1 VTEGRREVRT
11 LTNTEF
17 KPRHVQLFIGG
28 KWVDALD
35 GKTFQ
40 QVSPATGD
48 VLGFVAEAS
57 REDARSAITAASKA
71 RRYMAGLTVFERAG
85 LCERIADE
93 IVSSRPLLAPELS
106 IEQGKPLHEARD
118 EINFA
123 AQLFR
128 DAAEY
133 ISKLETS
140 VLPSAAGKR
149 IFTLRQPHGVVG
161 VLTPW
166 NYPIGIPSEYLS
178 ASLAAGNV
186 VVWKPAPTT
195 SMIAARLLEC
205 LLKAGLPEGA
215 VNLLHGGSEPGE
227 EIVVNPGTQAV
238 GFTGSTLTG
247 TLIAKHAGAK
257 PLLLELGGNGPTIIL
272 DDANLEAAI
281 SGTAIGCFTN
291 AGQICQSSERILLT
305 EHVHDQVMDGL
316 VASASRVKLGHP
328 LHDGTTM
335 GPLNNQGVAT
345 KMDSHIRDAVD
356 HGAVVVFG
364 GSRAAGRPTDLYY
377 QPTIVDRVSRDS
389 LANREETFGPIAPLI
404 VVRDIDDAIAVANS
418 CTLGLCAS
426 VYTSDMNAAF
436 RCAEGLECG
445 VVNVNESAAYWDGR
459 TPFGGWSGK
468 GSGVGRLGGLES
480 IRFMTQ
486 IKSVVLD
493 INNPHGD

>member
-1 VTEGRREVRT
+1 MIETEVMRRQVR
-11 LTNTEF
+11 
-17 KPRHVQLFIGG
+17 LFIGG
-28 KWVDALD
+28 RWTDATD

-48 VLGFVAEAS
+48 VIGVVAEAS
-57 REDARSAITAASKA
+57 RKDAQAAITAASEAKRFMA
-71 RRYMAGLTVFERAG
+71 RLSVSERAR
-85 LCERIADE
+85 LCQRIADA
-93 IVSSRPLLAPELS
+93 ILARQARLAPELS
-106 IEQGKPLHEARD
+106 LEQGKPLHEASD
-118 EINFA
+118 EISFA

-140 VLPSAAGKR
+140 LLPSADPGKR

-166 NYPIGIPSEYLS
+166 NYPVGIPSEYLS
-178 ASLAAGNV
+178 AALATGNA

-195 SMIAARLLEC
+195 SMVAARLLEC
-205 LLKAGLPEGA
+205 LLEAGLPEGA
-215 VNLLHGGSEPGE
+215 VNLVHGGAEPGQ
-227 EIVVNPGTQAV
+227 EIVANPRTQAV
-238 GFTGSTLTG
+238 GFTGSTMTG
-247 TLIAKHAGAK
+247 TLIAKQAGAK

-281 SGTAIGCFTN
+281 SGTAMGCFTN
-291 AGQICQSSERILLT
+291 AGQICQSSERILVT
-305 EHVHDQVMDGL
+305 ERAHDQVLDGL
-316 VASASRVKLGHP
+316 VSSASRVKLGHP
-328 LHDGTTM
+328 LHEGTTM
-335 GPLNNQGVAT
+335 GPLNNQGVAI

-356 HGAVVVFG
+356 RGADVIFG
-364 GSRAAGRPTDLYY
+364 GTRAEGRQTDLYY
-377 QPTIVDRVSRDS
+377 QPTVVDHVSRES
-389 LANREETFGPIAPLI
+389 LANREETFGPIAPVI
-404 VVRDIDDAIAVANS
+404 VVRDVEDAIAVANS
-418 CTLGLCAS
+418 CSLGLCAS

-436 RCAEGLECG
+436 HCAERLECG

-468 GSGVGRLGGLES
+468 GSGVGRVGGMES

-493 INNPHGD
+493 IRGPHGD

>member
-1 VTEGRREVRT
+1 MAGAEV
-11 LTNTEF
+11 
-17 KPRHVQLFIGG
+17 KPRQVRLFIGG
-28 KWVDALD
+28 EWMDAAD

-48 VLGFVAEAS
+48 VLGVVAEAS
-57 REDARSAITAASKA
+57 REDARSAITAASRA
-71 RRYMAGLTVFERAG
+71 RRSMAGLSVVDRAA

-93 IVSSRPLLAPELS
+93 IVSSQERMAPELS
-106 IEQGKPLHEARD
+106 IEQGKPLHEASD

-123 AQLFR
+123 AHLFR

-140 VLPSAAGKR
+140 VLPSAASKR
-149 IFTLRQPHGVVG
+149 IFTLRQPHGVVS

-195 SMIAARLLEC
+195 SMIAARLLEY
-205 LLKAGLPEGA
+205 LLKAGLPDGA

-227 EIVVNPGTQAV
+227 EIVANPATQAV

-247 TLIAKHAGAK
+247 NLIAKHAGAK

-272 DDANLEAAI
+272 DDANLDAAI
-281 SGTAIGCFTN
+281 SGTAMGCFTN
-291 AGQICQSSERILLT
+291 AGQICQSSERILVM
-305 EHVHDQVMDGL
+305 ERVHDEVLDGL
-316 VASASRVKLGHP
+316 VSRASRVKLGHP
-328 LHDGTTM
+328 LRDGTTM

-356 HGAVVVFG
+356 HGADVVFG

-377 QPTIVDRVSRDS
+377 QPTVVDRVSRDS

-404 VVRDIDDAIAVANS
+404 VVSDLDDAIEVANS

-436 RCAEGLECG
+436 RCAERLECG

-468 GSGVGRLGGLES
+468 GSGVGRVGGMES

-493 INNPHGD
+493 INSPHGD

>member
-1 VTEGRREVRT
+1 VKTMTETQVKPQQVR
-11 LTNTEF
+11 
-17 KPRHVQLFIGG
+17 LFIAGR
-28 KWVDALD
+28 WVDATD

-48 VLGFVAEAS
+48 VIGFVAEAS
-57 REDARSAITAASKA
+57 REDAQAAVASASEA
-71 RRYMAGLTVFERAG
+71 RRLMARLSVFERAR
-85 LCERIADE
+85 LCQQIADA
-93 IVSSRPLLAPELS
+93 IVGRQARLAPELS
-106 IEQGKPLHEARD
+106 LEQGKPLHEASD

-128 DAAEY
+128 DAAGY

-140 VLPSAAGKR
+140 LLPSADPGKR
-149 IFTLRQPHGVVG
+149 ILTLRQPHGVVA

-166 NYPIGIPSEYLS
+166 NYPVGIPSEYLS

-205 LLKAGLPEGA
+205 LLEAGLPEGA
-215 VNLLHGGSEPGE
+215 VNLVHGGAEPGQ
-227 EIVVNPGTQAV
+227 EIVANPGTQAV
-238 GFTGSTLTG
+238 GFTGSTITG
-247 TLIAKHAGAK
+247 TLIAKQAGAK
-257 PLLLELGGNGPTIIL
+257 PVLLELGGNGPTIIL
-272 DDANLEAAI
+272 DDANLETAI
-281 SGTAIGCFTN
+281 SGTAMGCFTN
-291 AGQICQSSERILLT
+291 AGQICQSSERILVT
-305 EHVHDQVMDGL
+305 ERVHDQVLDGL
-316 VASASRVKLGHP
+316 VSSASRVKLGHP
-328 LHDGTTM
+328 LRDGTTM

-345 KMDSHIRDAVD
+345 KMDSHIRDALD
-356 HGAVVVFG
+356 RGAEVRFG
-364 GSRAAGRPTDLYY
+364 GRRADGRPTDLYY
-377 QPTIVDRVSRDS
+377 QPTVVDHVSRDS
-389 LANREETFGPIAPLI
+389 LANREETFGPIAPVL

-436 RCAEGLECG
+436 HCAERLECG

-468 GSGVGRLGGLES
+468 GSGVGRVGGMES

-493 INNPHGD
+493 IHDPDGD

>member
-1 VTEGRREVRT
+1 MTETQV
-11 LTNTEF
+11 
-17 KPRHVQLFIGG
+17 KPRQVRLFIAGR
-28 KWVDALD
+28 WVDAKD

-48 VLGFVAEAS
+48 VIGFVAEAS
-57 REDARSAITAASKA
+57 REDAQAAVASASEA
-71 RRYMAGLTVFERAG
+71 RRLMARLSVFERAR
-85 LCERIADE
+85 LCQQIADA
-93 IVSSRPLLAPELS
+93 IVGRQARLAPELS
-106 IEQGKPLHEARD
+106 LEQGKPLHEASD

-128 DAAEY
+128 DAAGY

-140 VLPSAAGKR
+140 LLPSAAGKR
-149 IFTLRQPHGVVG
+149 IFTLRQPHGVVA

-195 SMIAARLLEC
+195 SMIAARLVEC
-205 LLKAGLPEGA
+205 LLEAGLPEGA
-215 VNLLHGGSEPGE
+215 INLIHGGAAPGE
-227 EIVVNPGTQAV
+227 EIVANSGTQAV
-238 GFTGSTLTG
+238 GFTGSTATG
-247 TLIAKHAGAK
+247 NLIAKHAGAK

-291 AGQICQSSERILLT
+291 AGQICQSSERILVT
-305 EHVHDQVMDGL
+305 ERIHDHVLDGL
-316 VASASRVKLGHP
+316 VSSASRVKLGHP
-328 LHDGTTM
+328 LHEGTTM
-335 GPLNNQGVAT
+335 GPVNNPGVAA
-345 KMDSHIRDAVD
+345 KMDSHIGDAVD
-356 HGAVVVFG
+356 RGADVIFG
-364 GSRAAGRPTDLYY
+364 GGRAKGHPTDLYY
-377 QPTIVDRVSRDS
+377 QPTVMDHVSRDS
-389 LANREETFGPIAPLI
+389 LANREETFGPIAPVI
-404 VVRDIDDAIAVANS
+404 VVRDVEDAIAVANS

-436 RCAEGLECG
+436 RVSERLECG

-468 GSGVGRLGGLES
+468 GSGVGRVGGMES

-486 IKSVVLD
+486 LKSVVLD
-493 INNPHGD
+493 IRDPDGD